1 MHHPHA
7 QPGCPDSHSKR
18 VSTLYPSSLTGTP
31 PPSLPPRSDPLLR
44 SAPAFRAALL
54 TGCLAATASS
64 TRDRPKFTM
73 AGGAGRAGLRRS
85 GPRGRAEAGPGGRPA
100 PRGGGGGAW
109 SALQSPGSV
118 TLDAGLAARAPPGP
132 RLGHPP
138 PYIQTRRR
146 VRIIESINCC
156 GGRFA

>member
-73 AGGAGRAGLRRS
+73 AGGAWRAGLRRS
-85 GPRGRAEAGPGGRPA
+85 GPRRGLVGGLR
-100 PRGGGGGAW
+100 RGGAGGGAW

-132 RLGHPP
+132 RLSHPP

>member
-73 AGGAGRAGLRRS
+73 AGGAWRAGLRRS

-100 PRGGGGGAW
+100 PRGGGGRGLERPPEPGFCDVGRRARGAR
-109 SALQSPGSV
+109 SAG
-118 TLDAGLAARAPPGP
+118 APPRSP
-132 RLGHPP
+132 PALHPDS
-138 PYIQTRRR
+138 QTRKDY
-146 VRIIESINCC
+146 
-156 GGRFA
+156 